1 MKLLTS
7 LLFVL
12 IVNTSVARTLPQ
24 QQMMTGTVTDA
35 TTGNLLPGVNVLIE
49 GTKTGTSTDLNGK
62 FSHPKPYDGSVIVFS
77 FIGYVTQKVTYSGQ
91 PVIDIK
97 LSPNIQTLE
106 EVVVT
111 GYGTQ
116 KKSDL
121 TGAISTVKATY
132 IENSTPV
139 NIEAALQGRVQAWW

>member
-1 MKLLTS
+1 
-7 LLFVL
+7 
-12 IVNTSVARTLPQ
+12 
-24 QQMMTGTVTDA
+24 
-35 TTGNLLPGVNVLIE
+35 
-49 GTKTGTSTDLNGK
+49 
-62 FSHPKPYDGSVIVFS
+62 
-77 FIGYVTQKVTYSGQ
+77 
-91 PVIDIK
+91 VIDIK

-121 TGAISTVKATY
+121 TGAISTVKAKE
-132 IENSTPV
+132 IEKSTPV